1 MQQTNKTNDME
12 HLFKTITIDVET
24 EVDIE
29 EVLSKITT
37 DSLIAELDA
46 REEEFDNPDNRNE
59 YHILNKLYASPSDI
73 YRHLCDIV
81 GVGYHEPKDSLL
93 NKLKD
98 MI

>member
-1 MQQTNKTNDME
+1 ME
-12 HLFKTITIDVET
+12 HLFKTITIDVEA

-46 REEEFDNPDNRNE
+46 REEEFDNPDNRDK
-59 YHILNKLYASPSDI
+59 YHILDKLYYNKQDL
-73 YRHLCDIV
+73 YELLCDIV
-81 GVGYHEPKDSLL
+81 GVGYYTPKDSLL

>member
-1 MQQTNKTNDME
+1 ME
-12 HLFKTITIDVET
+12 HLFKTITIDVEA

-59 YHILNKLYASPSDI
+59 YHILNKLYYNKQDL
-73 YRHLCDIV
+73 YEHLCDIV
-81 GVGYHEPKDSLL
+81 GVRYHEPKDSLL

>member
-1 MQQTNKTNDME
+1 ME
-12 HLFKTITIDVET
+12 HLFKTITIDVEA

-59 YHILNKLYASPSDI
+59 YHILNKLYYNKQDL
-73 YRHLCDIV
+73 YEHLCDIV

>member
-1 MQQTNKTNDME
+1 ME
-12 HLFKTITIDVET
+12 HLFKTITIDAEV
-24 EVDIE
+24 EVDLE

-59 YHILNKLYASPSDI
+59 YHILNKLYSSPDDLR
-73 YRHLCDIV
+73 RHLCDIA

>member
-1 MQQTNKTNDME
+1 ME
-12 HLFKTITIDVET
+12 HLFKTITIDVEA

-37 DSLIAELDA
+37 DSLIAELDS
-46 REEEFDNPDNRNE
+46 RCEEFDNPDNRDK
-59 YHILNKLYASPSDI
+59 YHILDKLYYNSDDL
-73 YRHLCDIV
+73 YRHICNIV

>member
-1 MQQTNKTNDME
+1 ME
-12 HLFKTITIDVET
+12 HLFKTITIDVVA

-46 REEEFDNPDNRNE
+46 REEEFDNPDNRDK
-59 YHILNKLYASPSDI
+59 YHILDKLYAQPSDI

-81 GVGYHEPKDSLL
+81 GVGYHEPKQSLL
-93 NKLKD
+93 NKLND
-98 MI
+98 ML